1 MAVWLWPSIAAWL
14 LRSCLGDGPGDGGR
28 GQARGQPGQASIAA
42 GAYCSFAIGADGELY
57 GWGKNEFGKLGLGDE
72 EDRLIPSKLNLRA
85 TAITAG
91 RHHAVA
97 IDESGRLWTWGSNQ
111 NGQLGAGDE
120 VQSLALPHEL
130 FASGATQ
137 VASGARHNLAV
148 VHGQLYSWGW
158 NSNGQLGRSGSGSSP
173 AQVDLNGVVAV
184 AAGFLHS
191 LALRADQSLWA
202 WGTNGKG
209 QMGTGQ
215 ADHGSHTPVQ
225 ILASGVTS
233 IAAMDETS
241 FAVYDGFLFGVGLAG
256 SPANQHIAS
265 AVKICEACEVMA
277 GGLAHS
283 LLLYEDQSLWA
294 VGHDA
299 HGGLGSRLGGD
310 FATTPVQVFEAGAIR
325 PFNRS
330 AFAFAPGS
338 AVSADPRALSDDG
351 LSPYTAAILR
361 EELMDPSLRVFRRG
375 VNSMGDPWD
384 RFAHSGLDAVLLL
397 LPRSAENV
405 LRSAETVADGRGDP
419 CGMLKGLNAQ
429 LRFRILRGDETAW
442 AEVAR
447 SAEGATGGRAVPPA
461 RASRKLRLAY
471 SQEDGRVLA
480 RIDGKRFLM
489 PALERVIG
497 RKSALLALLY
507 TYPLS
512 GSAVSATLTFEHLG
526 STWTIHAHDN
536 ELHVTGDCPEDM
548 WCGFGFNKER
558 TGEIHGA
565 AQGNPT
571 DAAQM
576 AGADVFT
583 FGHHQGTDLPDCPM
597 TCGTGCGCGCG
608 TRRLSA
614 PKNPF
619 IPRVRDLKIQLPKP
633 FTTPGAAHKLDQ
645 VGGVVGVAMNSVLFV
660 NEHPEE
666 GMTWLFDNCGGHGDT
681 YGHYHYHAPPLCLL
695 KSLGVPVPKKSAWW
709 KSAGAAAWPEH
720 GPEVQIGWALDG
732 APIMGPFKGGVR
744 TEKKLLDEC
753 HGAFD
758 ELTGEYRYYLLP
770 SAPYMP
776 PCLRG
781 AQLGNVS
788 SFRSRKDGEP
798 CSKSESHSMQTSIM
812 AGGKHGALVV
822 AAAAALTSMGLVPV
836 HVDAVPLVD
845 VGAALLQPDVD
856 AVPLAAA
863 GAALLQPDVDA
874 VPLVDVGAAL
884 LQPDVGVA
892 RLAAAGAALL
902 IQPDVGAVRLAAAG
916 VARLAAAGV
925 ARLVAAGW
933 GEWADGRSA
942 SEEYSLTFENGRMK
956 VSAHRA
962 FNTGD
967 PTDYVLDMDSD
978 TQYYVLLTVGQSIKV
993 GYHGNSRTQTL
1004 VCVST
1009 LSTKGLESVEVEW
1022 KGGLG

>member
-158 NSNGQLGRSGSGSSP
+158 NSNGQLGRSADG
-173 AQVDLNGVVAV
+173 
-184 AAGFLHS
+184 
-191 LALRADQSLWA
+191 ALRLPPADQSLWA

-241 FAVYDGFLFGVGLAG
+241 FAVYDGFLFGWGSNDKGQLGLGDVEDRAAPTEISRIMTRNHGIVYAWGLNGAG
-256 SPANQHIAS
+256 QLALGDRFDRSRPGRDTQLPWP
-265 AVKICEACEVMA
+265 VEVMA

-330 AFAFAPGS
+330 AFAFAPG
-338 AVSADPRALSDDG
+338 RQKIG
-351 LSPYTAAILR
+351 LSMVCGYMTKLAQQTIIPLRLYLFGAMLLRQSASSNTAGPA
-361 EELMDPSLRVFRRG
+361 G
-375 VNSMGDPWD
+375 
-384 RFAHSGLDAVLLL
+384 
-397 LPRSAENV
+397 RSQ
-405 LRSAETVADGRGDP
+405 DP

-447 SAEGATGGRAVPPA
+447 SAEGRDLPDIAAGAL
-461 RASRKLRLAY
+461 SRGLPIPKKMAEEL
-471 SQEDGRVLA
+471 
-480 RIDGKRFLM
+480 
-489 PALERVIG
+489 LEYCF
-497 RKSALLALLY
+497 SADLPLLALRG
-507 TYPLS
+507 TSES
-512 GSAVSATLTFEHLG
+512 GTTIHHARAVFRFWLQKLLALRSVTLDRAMSRLALWFTLCSAVSATLTFEHLG

-536 ELHVTGDCPEDM
+536 ELH
-548 WCGFGFNKER
+548 
-558 TGEIHGA
+558 
-565 AQGNPT
+565 
-571 DAAQM
+571 M

-614 PKNPF
+614 PKTENPF

-645 VGGVVGVAMNSVLFV
+645 DCDVALRFQ
-660 NEHPEE
+660 E

-781 AQLGNVS
+781 AQLGN
-788 SFRSRKDGEP
+788 
-798 CSKSESHSMQTSIM
+798 
-812 AGGKHGALVV
+812 
-822 AAAAALTSMGLVPV
+822 
-836 HVDAVPLVD
+836 
-845 VGAALLQPDVD
+845 
-856 AVPLAAA
+856 
-863 GAALLQPDVDA
+863 
-874 VPLVDVGAAL
+874 
-884 LQPDVGVA
+884 
-892 RLAAAGAALL
+892 
-902 IQPDVGAVRLAAAG
+902 
-916 VARLAAAGV
+916 
-925 ARLVAAGW
+925 
-933 GEWADGRSA
+933 
-942 SEEYSLTFENGRMK
+942 
-956 VSAHRA
+956 
-962 FNTGD
+962 
-967 PTDYVLDMDSD
+967 D

-1009 LSTKGLESVEVEW
+1009 LSTKGECKLASDWTGPPGDQSIQMSSSTLSLFGVPLLLALARVM
-1022 KGGLG
+1022 